1 MCNIY
6 RGTCAG
12 TALID
17 SVVNACSSVKNRT
30 ACEADK
36 LCRWTSDGTSCV
48 RIADDTSIMFQT
60 ASGGKDIS
68 ILQACSAAT
77 NQTEC
82 TAQGAKNTLTFEDAK
97 VVEMAAFV
105 QSTGGQ
111 APDTPKNTSNKIAAA
126 VHHMLLAFV
135 AALLLLLG

>member
-1 MCNIY
+1 MYNIY

-17 SVVNACSSVKNRT
+17 SVVNACFSAKNRT
-30 ACEADK
+30 ICEADN
-36 LCRWTSDGTSCV
+36 LCKWTSEGTGCV
-48 RIADDTSIMFQT
+48 RIADDTSIMFQK

-68 ILQACSAAT
+68 TLQACSAAT

-82 TAQGAKNTLTFEDAK
+82 TAQGARNTLTFDDAK

-111 APDTPKNTSNKIAAA
+111 APDTPKNRSNNIAAA
-126 VHHMLLAFV
+126 VYHMLLALM
-135 AALLLLLG
+135 AAVTLLLA